1 LIPKS
6 GIKNLLT
13 HGLRTTRKLQQ
24 QQQQQVIFKISSTAN
39 LHTTITTINM
49 SEAISQILQSCAP
62 GQLEDVVVQLGKLG
76 ATMDPNLVKQ
86 QQQSLGLGHPSENS
100 DNYPHP
106 LASPLKEQYTNHLQ
120 TVFSGNSSWG
130 GGGGGIKKM
139 TTRVWVQEPTA
150 SSSTSS
156 TTTTKALMELCS
168 VSEKVDLS
176 NFHTGQWTTHWTI
189 LENGGVHGNVQLHS
203 YAYEDGN
210 NTQCQWNQ
218 QFEQLVGGGGGLEV
232 TPILQQIIQW
242 EHEVLSQLN
251 NVRDVIPENLKTI
264 RKVLPITKTKM
275 NWEVEAQR
283 GVQYL
288 KKTTK
293 ER

>member
-1 LIPKS
+1 
-6 GIKNLLT
+6 
-13 HGLRTTRKLQQ
+13 
-24 QQQQQVIFKISSTAN
+24 
-39 LHTTITTINM
+39 
-49 SEAISQILQSCAP
+49 
-62 GQLEDVVVQLGKLG
+62 
-76 ATMDPNLVKQ
+76 
-86 QQQSLGLGHPSENS
+86 
-100 DNYPHP
+100 
-106 LASPLKEQYTNHLQ
+106 
-120 TVFSGNSSWG
+120 
-130 GGGGGIKKM
+130 
-139 TTRVWVQEPTA
+139 
-150 SSSTSS
+150 
-156 TTTTKALMELCS
+156 MELCS

-218 QFEQLVGGGGGLEV
+218 QFEQLVGGGLEV

-251 NVRDVIPENLKTI
+251 DVRDVIPENLKTI